1 MNLAIYGEGIID
13 IITRFL
19 FQRTLVF
26 KILIKVSSVQFGKT
40 EYYKHQGKAKLFP
53 NRYLSLII
61 DGMDQSKTSLPH
73 FAQASKFTSA
83 MSI

>member
-1 MNLAIYGEGIID
+1 MERHKY
-13 IITRFL
+13 F
-19 FQRTLVF
+19 
-26 KILIKVSSVQFGKT
+26 
-40 EYYKHQGKAKLFP
+40 KHQEKAKVFP

-83 MSI
+83 MWKLRVHLIGVVVHGIGIYGFFTYREVTNIKHD